1 MVPSLFEFLPDLPL
15 NRNGKTD
22 RRALESRKT
31 IPRPKSVDY
40 TPPRTDTER
49 LIAGICEAVLGVKQ
63 IDINGNLFDLGANS
77 LLAMMIVS
85 RLSRAFDV
93 ELPTT
98 LVFDLPT
105 IAELATFLSGLA
117 QQRLENG
124 RGK

>member
-22 RRALESRKT
+22 RRALESRKA
-31 IPRPKSVDY
+31 IPRPDSANH
-40 TPPRTDTER
+40 TPPGTDAER

-85 RLSRAFDV
+85 RLSRAFNV
-93 ELPTT
+93 
-98 LVFDLPT
+98 DLPNT
-105 IAELATFLSGLA
+105 LIFNLSTVAEIATYLSSLV
-117 QQRLENG
+117 QLRLENG
-124 RGK
+124 TGK